1 MNPDNTSAA
10 ESLIA
15 NPFYAVEFATHIF
28 KRHTEGP
35 KEDWVAANTHLI
47 DDIGPEAWLG
57 ELLDS
62 LSQTRAKYDGHDVIN
77 PTVVI
82 NVSERLKVQHEITV
96 SRSQWIQAN
105 AKLINEIGADRWL
118 WRLLDVLENGSLVA

>member
-10 ESLIA
+10 ESQIA
-15 NPFYAVEFATHIF
+15 NPFYAVEFAAHIF

-35 KEDWVAANTHLI
+35 KEDWIVANAHLI
-47 DDIGPEAWLG
+47 ADIGAKAWLG
-57 ELLDS
+57 ELLDT

-82 NVSERLKVQHEITV
+82 NVSERLQEQHDPTV

-105 AKLINEIGADRWL
+105 AKLINEIGADKWL